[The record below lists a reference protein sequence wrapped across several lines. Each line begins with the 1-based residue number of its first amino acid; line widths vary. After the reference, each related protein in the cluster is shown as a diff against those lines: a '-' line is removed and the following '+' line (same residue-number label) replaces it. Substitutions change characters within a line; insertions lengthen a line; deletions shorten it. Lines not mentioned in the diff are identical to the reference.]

1 MKQPQ
6 WFRKVPPFIVQQPER
21 HQKSCHLALLHSL
34 RHGWGQLAHN
44 NTCYRS
50 RPVIW
55 QDERGNWWRIADTSF
70 TKTGKSSSQTWQPR
84 RLPARILKSN
94 RWWPSGASRH
104 FEENLGRHRPASVMK
119 GVYQSYG
126 RLSAQQA
133 GKPLKQNQQIQMLW
147 KNMYANAPEAP
158 AAQNIYSLGTHSIT
172 YPQPHLRGHV
182 LHGDHLGEGA
192 AAARVCG
199 KDFPVMC
206 FEPMA
211 PLENHGVHDFLR
223 RLCCALPMF
232 PGREWIM
239 GHWSSRSR

>member
-44 NTCYRS
+44 NTFYRS

-55 QDERGNWWRIADTSF
+55 QDERGNWWRITDTSF

-172 YPQPHLRGHV
+172 YPQPHLRVMVGVMFYMGIILVRARRQHAFVGKISPTCV
-182 LHGDHLGEGA
+182 LSQWLPWKTM
-192 AAARVCG
+192 VCMT
-199 KDFPVMC
+199 F
-206 FEPMA
+206 
-211 PLENHGVHDFLR
+211 
-223 RLCCALPMF
+223 
-232 PGREWIM
+232 
-239 GHWSSRSR
+239 